1 MANPNP
7 AGPPPHAWEWKVILW
22 LCLLAAIHGYIFSA
36 AFPFFNNVDEPTH
49 FDLVVKYARGDV
61 PRRMELYTDESVKYY
76 VLYGS
81 PFYMSTDTND
91 QEFIPQ
97 PWKYP
102 PETRDALIRIGKPA
116 FVQTNYESSQ
126 PPLYYAL
133 AGAWW
138 RASGGLKLDGGTRL
152 YGLRFLNIPIICL
165 LVWLGWY
172 TARQV
177 FPNNIFPRI
186 GVPAFIAFMPQSAF
200 YSIQNDTLSS
210 LCFGVAFVCLLRLF
224 QTEIPSWRLGALT
237 GLALAATF
245 LTKMTNVPLLAVS
258 IMALAALTW
267 RWWREGKLRKALPA
281 LSILTACAALPALA
295 WIDWCRTH
303 FGDFT
308 GSQPKVLYWGW
319 TPKPVSEW
327 LQHPIFTFHG
337 AGIFVSGLLSAFWQ
351 GEITWYKQPLCR
363 PAVSWFYEFATI
375 ILLLVTLA
383 KIIRRPAP
391 LFQTECRAL
400 RFSFFLFAASVAFL
414 VFISIRFDFHN
425 CTYPSRAFPY
435 LISGRLMLGALI
447 PSMLLFVSGL
457 DRILQRFKLPT
468 KFLILAALNLAM
480 LIAEFVTDQ
489 PAFFDKY
496 NWYHM

>member
-7 AGPPPHAWEWKVILW
+7 AGPPPHAWEWKVVLW
-22 LCLLAAIHGYIFSA
+22 LCLLAAIHVYIFSTV
-36 AFPFFNNVDEPTH
+36 FPFFNNVDEATH

-81 PFYMSTDTND
+81 PVYLAPDTNY
-91 QEFIPQ
+91 QEFVPQ
-97 PWKYP
+97 PWKYS
-102 PETRDALIRIGKPA
+102 PETRDTLIRIGKSA

-133 AGAWW
+133 AGACW

-152 YGLRFLNIPIICL
+152 YELRFLNILIICL

-177 FPNNIFPRI
+177 FPDNIFPRL
-186 GVPAFIAFMPQSAF
+186 GVPAFITFMPQSAF
-200 YSIQNDTLSS
+200 YSIQNDTLSP

-224 QTEIPSWRLGALT
+224 QTEIPGWRLGALT
-237 GLALAATF
+237 GVALAATF

-258 IMALAALTW
+258 IVALAALTW
-267 RWWREGKLRKALPA
+267 RLWREAKLRKALRA

-295 WIDWCRTH
+295 WICWCRTH

-337 AGIFVSGLLSAFWQ
+337 AWIFVSGFLSEFWQ
-351 GEITWYKQPLCR
+351 GEIKWYKQPLCL
-363 PAVSWFYEFATI
+363 PAVSWFYECATI

-383 KIIRRPAP
+383 KIIRHPAT
-391 LFQTECRAL
+391 LFQAECRAL
-400 RFSFFLFAASVAFL
+400 RFSFFLLASAIAFL
-414 VFISIRFDFHN
+414 VYISIRFDFHN
-425 CTYPSRAFPY
+425 CNYPSRTFPY
-435 LISGRLMLGALI
+435 LISGRLVLGALI
-447 PSMLLFVSGL
+447 PFMLLFVSGL
-457 DRILQRFKLPT
+457 DQILQRFKLST
-468 KFLILAALNLAM
+468 KFIILAALNLAM

-489 PAFFDKY
+489 LAFLDKY

>member
-7 AGPPPHAWEWKVILW
+7 AGPPPHAWEWKAVLW
-22 LCLLAAIHGYIFSA
+22 LCLLAAIHVYIFSTV
-36 AFPFFNNVDEPTH
+36 FPFFNNVDEPTH

-81 PFYMSTDTND
+81 PVYLAPDTNY
-91 QEFIPQ
+91 QELVPQ
-97 PWKYP
+97 PWKCP
-102 PETRDALIRIGKPA
+102 PETRDTLIRVGKLA
-116 FVQTNYESSQ
+116 FVLTNYESSQ

-177 FPNNIFPRI
+177 FPDNIFPRL
-186 GVPAFIAFMPQSAF
+186 GVPAFITFMPQSAF
-200 YSIQNDTLSS
+200 YSIQNDTLSP

-224 QTEIPSWRLGALT
+224 QAEIPGWRLGALT

-258 IMALAALTW
+258 IVALAALTW

-295 WIDWCRTH
+295 WICWCRTH

-319 TPKPVSEW
+319 TPKPVTEW

-337 AGIFVSGLLSAFWQ
+337 AWIFVSEFLSKFWQ
-351 GEITWYKQPLCR
+351 GEIRWYKQPLCL
-363 PAVSWFYEFATI
+363 PAVSWFYE
-375 ILLLVTLA
+375 
-383 KIIRRPAP
+383 
-391 LFQTECRAL
+391 
-400 RFSFFLFAASVAFL
+400 
-414 VFISIRFDFHN
+414 
-425 CTYPSRAFPY
+425 
-435 LISGRLMLGALI
+435 
-447 PSMLLFVSGL
+447 
-457 DRILQRFKLPT
+457 
-468 KFLILAALNLAM
+468 
-480 LIAEFVTDQ
+480 
-489 PAFFDKY
+489 
-496 NWYHM
+496 